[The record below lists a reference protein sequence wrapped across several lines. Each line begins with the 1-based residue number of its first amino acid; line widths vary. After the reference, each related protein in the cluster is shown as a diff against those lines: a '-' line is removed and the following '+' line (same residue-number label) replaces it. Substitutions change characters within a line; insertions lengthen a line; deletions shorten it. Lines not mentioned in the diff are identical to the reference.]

1 MTNVKV
7 ETRPDGLVALI
18 FDPNESHGP
27 SSTGKTTIVA
37 TTHGAVAIGEVK
49 VNLSVF
55 KKA

>member
-37 TTHGAVAIGEVK
+37 TTHGAVAVGEVK